1 MKSIIYNLLPTKKTN
16 TKLDDKKKVNTPW
29 NSKLFFQI
37 GLIISLLF
45 AYWVIES
52 TSQLQTEITI
62 VSNDDYLTE
71 PSLIQYV
78 IEEPEHKIEK
88 KITKKTKKNHRQ
100 KLVVTSIL
108 PVANT
113 FNKKEAQ
120 LASTETNQNNK
131 IDKPITGIST
141 KKNKET
147 KNILSVEYAPVFPGC
162 ESAETNTERINCFS
176 EKVRKFISRK
186 FNADRNSGNLKGKQ
200 RIPIVFTVDKN
211 GLISNISVRTN
222 DKGLQKE
229 AKRVLGK
236 LPKMTPG
243 KQGNTPVKVQYTLP
257 LVVVLEQ

>member
-1 MKSIIYNLLPTKKTN
+1 MKTIIYTLLPTKKTN
-16 TKLDDKKKVNTPW
+16 TKLDDKKKVSTPW

-37 GLIISLLF
+37 GLIISLLL
-45 AYWVIES
+45 AYWVLES

-62 VSNDDYLTE
+62 ATEDDYLAE
-71 PSLIQYV
+71 PPLIQYV

-88 KITKKTKKNHRQ
+88 KITKKTKKIPRQ
-100 KLVVTSIL
+100 KPVVRSIL

-113 FNKKEAQ
+113 FNKKETQVAP
-120 LASTETNQNNK
+120 TETNQNKK
-131 IDKPITGIST
+131 IDKPFTEIST

-162 ESAETNTERINCFS
+162 ESAATNKERINCFS
-176 EKVRKFISRK
+176 EKVKKFVTKK
-186 FNADRNSGNLKGKQ
+186 FNADRNSGVLKGKQ
-200 RIPIVFTVDKN
+200 RIPIIFTVDEN
-211 GLISNISVRTN
+211 GAITNISVHTT

-236 LPKMTPG
+236 LPKMKPG

-257 LVVVLEQ
+257 LVVVFEQ